1 MRIPISL
8 ICLNASRM
16 SSLCEAGFFR
26 ERNEVRAHCLHRS
39 FLWRG
44 PTCRCG
50 GNLPRLIF
58 LGSDENHMV
67 ECFIQGSFNYPFW
80 RYQTIETH
88 VW

>member
-58 LGSDENHMV
+58 SEATKIIWLNA
-67 ECFIQGSFNYPFW
+67 SF
-80 RYQTIETH
+80 RGHSITH
-88 VW
+88 FGGIKQ